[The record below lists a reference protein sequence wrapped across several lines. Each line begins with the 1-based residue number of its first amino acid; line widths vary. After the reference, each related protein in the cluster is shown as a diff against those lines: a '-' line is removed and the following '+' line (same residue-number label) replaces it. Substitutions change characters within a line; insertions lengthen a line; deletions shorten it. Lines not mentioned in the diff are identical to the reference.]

1 MESDK
6 NLTGIGDL
14 TLTEG
19 KQVSLIDTEFDYESL
34 GKTANDLTYQV
45 SNRYDFSSLRELDSI
60 GHNEYIEAFSKSAV
74 DVFCS
79 KTLEV
84 GAH

>member
-19 KQVSLIDTEFDYESL
+19 KQVSLIDTEFDYESW

-45 SNRYDFSSLRELDSI
+45 SN
-60 GHNEYIEAFSKSAV
+60 
-74 DVFCS
+74 
-79 KTLEV
+79 
-84 GAH
+84 